1 MPDPISAPSASRSMS
16 TSRPGTPLSPPP
28 VVKIPS
34 ASLPGDDG
42 YTGNSPAAFR
52 VAIPGK
58 KGQAISLS
66 RVDMLL
72 LALGALIVFLLG
84 QHFYVAESQAT
95 ALRAYREAA
104 DRDGDNKL
112 SKAEIA
118 QWFSDKMASGSSSSS
133 GGAKYEKLV
142 AQFDSDGDDVFDDE
156 ELKEFFDAMDE
167 FPQASDDS
175 ISHVLGA
182 DQSETWRIFA
192 YGMVALLVFLL
203 AQLKL
208 AIDQSDSKYK
218 RARAEVSQ
226 SRRDLEARKEEV
238 ASREQDL
245 DRQRAEVKRL
255 EARRSVGYYDKKNN
269 LQIAVLKWSHLR

>member
-1 MPDPISAPSASRSMS
+1 MS
-16 TSRPGTPLSPPP
+16 LSPFSVPLS
-28 VVKIPS
+28 I
-34 ASLPGDDG
+34 G
-42 YTGNSPAAFR
+42 R
-52 VAIPGK
+52 
-58 KGQAISLS
+58 
-66 RVDMLL
+66 
-72 LALGALIVFLLG
+72 
-84 QHFYVAESQAT
+84 T
-95 ALRAYREAA
+95 APFCF
-104 DRDGDNKL
+104 D
-112 SKAEIA
+112 
-118 QWFSDKMASGSSSSS
+118 
-133 GGAKYEKLV
+133 V
-142 AQFDSDGDDVFDDE
+142 DSDGDDVFDDE

-255 EARRSVGYYDKKNN
+255 EARRSVGYYDKKTTCKS
-269 LQIAVLKWSHLR
+269 QF